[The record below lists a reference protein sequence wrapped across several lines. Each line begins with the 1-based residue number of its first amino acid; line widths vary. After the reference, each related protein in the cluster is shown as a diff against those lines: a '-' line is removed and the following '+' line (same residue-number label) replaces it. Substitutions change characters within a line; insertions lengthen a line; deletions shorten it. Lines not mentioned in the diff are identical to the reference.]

1 VFSVSLPTRLFHA
14 CISSTE
20 LLFVNYLSFN
30 INFVLYFQ
38 KNVDLEM
45 LVLQEHVLLPFWRRS
60 FSTRDQILHYAFN
73 QIGAFL
79 VSPIF
84 ERPRFNP
91 RQRIESLLVLLISMR
106 KNFV

>member
-1 VFSVSLPTRLFHA
+1 MF
-14 CISSTE
+14 
-20 LLFVNYLSFN
+20 
-30 INFVLYFQ
+30 
-38 KNVDLEM
+38 
-45 LVLQEHVLLPFWRRS
+45 QEHVLLPFWRRS
-60 FSTRDQILHYAFN
+60 FSTRVRNLHCVYN

-91 RQRIESLLVLLISMR
+91 RQRIESLLVLLVLLISMR